1 MSLVINTNTAASS
14 AANSLNSSNAM
25 FKNSLA
31 RLSSGSRIVTPAD
44 DAGGLAVSLKLSSAI
59 NRTEKVNENI
69 QNSIS
74 FLQTQDGALKTGAK
88 ILDRIS
94 ELKTMSEDVTKSA
107 DDLANYDSEFTEL
120 VAQLNNLDDET
131 FNDVNLFAAADNAL
145 AVATTENGGGAVT
158 VSQADFNQSGS
169 EVATVTA
176 AANLAAIEV
185 SDVTNAI
192 QEVAT
197 QRAVNGAQQ
206 SRLQFASE
214 TLNINKVNLEAAN
227 SRIIDTDIAS
237 ESTAFAKSNILV
249 QSGSAMLA
257 QANSSQQSALR
268 LIG

>member
-25 FKNSLA
+25 FQRSLA
-31 RLSSGSRIVTPAD
+31 RLSSGSKITNPAD
-44 DAGGLAVSLKLSSAI
+44 DAGGLAVSMKFVSAI
-59 NRTEKVNENI
+59 NRTSKVNENI
-69 QNSIS
+69 QNAIS
-74 FLQTQDGALKTGAK
+74 FLQTQDGALKTGSR

-94 ELKTMSEDVTKSA
+94 ELKTMYEDVTKSS
-107 DDLANYDSEFTEL
+107 DDKANYDSEYAEL
-120 VAQLNNLDDET
+120 IAQLGNLDDEQ
-131 FNDVNLFAAADNAL
+131 FNGVNLFSSTNGAL
-145 AVATTENGGGAVT
+145 EVATTESGSGEVT

-169 EVATVTA
+169 DVATVTA
-176 AANLAAIEV
+176 QSSLAGIT
-185 SDVTNAI
+185 VTNVKDAI

-214 TLNINKVNLEAAN
+214 TLNTNKVNLEAAN

-249 QSGSAMLA
+249 QSGTAMLA
-257 QANSSQQSALR
+257 QANSSQQAALR

>member
-1 MSLVINTNTAASS
+1 MSLVINTNTAATS
-14 AANSLNSSNAM
+14 AANNLNMSNAM
-25 FKNSLA
+25 FQGSLA
-31 RLSSGSRIVTPAD
+31 RLSSGSKIINPSD
-44 DAGGLAVSLKLSSAI
+44 DAGGLAVSMKLSSAI

-69 QNSIS
+69 QNAVS
-74 FLQTQDGALKTGAK
+74 FLQTQDGALKTASK

-94 ELKTMSEDVTKSA
+94 ELKTMSEDVTKST

-120 VAQLNNLDDET
+120 VAQLNNLDDEQ
-131 FNDVNLFAAADNAL
+131 FNGVNLFDATDGGL
-145 AVATTENGGGAVT
+145 TVATTESGGGEVT
-158 VSQADFNQSGS
+158 VSQADFNQTSS
-169 EVATVTA
+169 NVATVTGG
-176 AANLAAIEV
+176 ANLAAIT
-185 SDVTNAI
+185 VTNVTDAI

-214 TLNINKVNLEAAN
+214 TLNTNKVNLEAAN

-237 ESTAFAKSNILV
+237 ESTAFAKANILV

-257 QANSSQQSALR
+257 QANASQQVALR